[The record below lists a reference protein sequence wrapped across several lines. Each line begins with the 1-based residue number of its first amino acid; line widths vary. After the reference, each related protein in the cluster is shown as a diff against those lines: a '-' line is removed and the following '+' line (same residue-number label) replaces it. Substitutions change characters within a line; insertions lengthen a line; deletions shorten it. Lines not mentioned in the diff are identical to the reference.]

1 MAQLPIAESSKPSKR
16 TMKVTA
22 YSQNR
27 NVHVCVLIDTP
38 RQLVG
43 VGGSGLAG
51 GGGVGIRGSSLAVSG
66 DHTEGPT
73 SLYRDNGDDDDDD
86 TDDVLRM
93 SRALYFK
100 KSA

>member
-1 MAQLPIAESSKPSKR
+1 M
-16 TMKVTA
+16 
-22 YSQNR
+22 
-27 NVHVCVLIDTP
+27 
-38 RQLVG
+38 G
-43 VGGSGLAG
+43 VGGYGLAG
-51 GGGVGIRGSSLAVSG
+51 GGGVGIRGSSLAASG

-73 SLYRDNGDDDDDD
+73 SLYRDNGDDDDDDD